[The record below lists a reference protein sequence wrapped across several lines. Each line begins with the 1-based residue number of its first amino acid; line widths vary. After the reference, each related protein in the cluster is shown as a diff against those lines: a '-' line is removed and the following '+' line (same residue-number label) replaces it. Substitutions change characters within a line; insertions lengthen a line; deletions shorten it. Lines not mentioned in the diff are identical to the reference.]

1 MELMVAGTCNR
12 LLHKKK
18 HEKVEEEN
26 TQEWGK
32 KLEGKS
38 VENLHTS
45 SLVKDACMAKEQN
58 ESCIFMDHFC
68 YLEKSKLNNCC

>member
-1 MELMVAGTCNR
+1 MVAGTCNR

-26 TQEWGK
+26 NQEWGK

-38 VENLHTS
+38 VENSHTS
-45 SLVKDACMAKEQN
+45 SLVKDACMAKEQ
-58 ESCIFMDHFC
+58 
-68 YLEKSKLNNCC
+68 KSHVSLWTISVILRKVS